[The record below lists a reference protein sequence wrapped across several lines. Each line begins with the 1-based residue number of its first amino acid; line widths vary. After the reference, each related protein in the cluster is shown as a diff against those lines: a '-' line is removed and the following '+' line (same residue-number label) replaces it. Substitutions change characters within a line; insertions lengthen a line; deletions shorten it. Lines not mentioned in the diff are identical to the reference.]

1 MLTNFEKQQVLK
13 QEAAR
18 KYAELDSIAK
28 KHRRAIKRYRRELE
42 NGELDADDIRG
53 ADDRI

>member
-1 MLTNFEKQQVLK
+1 MGTWIEQVLK
-13 QEAAR
+13 QEAAL
-18 KYAELDSIAK
+18 KYAEQDSINR

-42 NGELDADDIRG
+42 NGELDADDIRA